1 VKPIYK
7 IQFRFKASHYDFNM
21 SEFYRDCGKYNHT
34 IIIAKTT
41 KGKILG
47 GYTPLSYIIPNDKSI
62 DILEFKEIKDESNS
76 SFLFSLS

>member
-1 VKPIYK
+1 
-7 IQFRFKASHYDFNM
+7 M
-21 SEFYRDCGKYNHT
+21 

-47 GYTPLSYIIPNDKSI
+47 GYTPLSFIGPDDKQT